1 MDEGSIGFLH
11 FIFIEATLAFVVFQ
25 DHPRSACAGN
35 GDGQANQK
43 NDRGPSPRSSEQI
56 SNFQENVMADQKAPQ
71 MQATLGLTG
80 LTSNAMALIA
90 PGAFLWLTFFIQA
103 TTGVAGQPSTAP
115 AMWMGIFAALLLC
128 LATAVAYAEISK
140 LYPGT
145 GSSYYYAE
153 QALLSKDKAFK
164 YARVAKFIVGWG
176 SHLYY
181 WVYPGVMVATTG
193 IFVGYVVGFLYPTF
207 ISGSNP
213 GPVFMALVAIVF
225 SFFVA
230 WIAQK
235 GAGAST
241 AVNLAI
247 NVVQISALVV
257 FSVLALGYRANHPAG
272 APAFNYDGQSLATYT
287 YQFATNPKDG
297 SIIRDAS
304 GVPMPQLDKA
314 GKPVPF
320 TIDYPAADSSGN
332 MLTHTSAASVV
343 GVHNLNWVFI
353 QATVAILILVG
364 FESVTAM
371 GGEAKNPTKHIPIA
385 VIASLL
391 IQGLI
396 CYLFEYFAAN
406 YFLNSGYTMQSAA
419 GSAAPIGDMMII
431 VGDALL
437 GQGHGKYFMLAEAV
451 TVFLALIGTTLS
463 CMNTGARVTYAMG
476 KDDEAPEH
484 FGMLHAE
491 SLSPRR
497 AIWTLA
503 VISAVIGTIA
513 VSLVFADAS
522 APTDATIAALPHGI
536 LSSFGYTSHDKLAAL
551 PNSLLT
557 ITLTSNFGTFILYA
571 LSCFLCI
578 VAYHKR
584 PDHNFLLHTLIP
596 GFGLLANLTC
606 MGFYLAGPFFNL
618 GTKMEPLSALGIS
631 GLWGLYG
638 AIYFLRSSKA
648 KGKSVLLESKDALS

>member
-1 MDEGSIGFLH
+1 
-11 FIFIEATLAFVVFQ
+11 
-25 DHPRSACAGN
+25 
-35 GDGQANQK
+35 
-43 NDRGPSPRSSEQI
+43 
-56 SNFQENVMADQKAPQ
+56 MADQKAPQ

-90 PGAFLWLTFFIQA
+90 PGAFLWLTFVIQA
-103 TTGVAGQPSTAP
+103 GTGTTAP
-115 AMWMGIFAALLLC
+115 TMWLGIFGALLLC

-207 ISGSNP
+207 ISGGNP
-213 GPVFMALVAIVF
+213 GPVFMGLVAVIF

-247 NVVQISALVV
+247 NVVQISALIV
-257 FSVLALGYRANHPAG
+257 FSVLALGYRANHPSG
-272 APAFNYDGQSLATYT
+272 TTGFQYDSQTLSTYT
-287 YQFATNPKDG
+287 YQFQTAKDG
-297 SIIRDAS
+297 STVRDAS
-304 GVPMPQLDKA
+304 GTPLPLLDAA

-320 TIDYPAADSSGN
+320 VITYPETDSNGLF
-332 MLTHTSAASVV
+332 LTHPTAASVV
-343 GVHNLNWVFI
+343 SPHKFSYVFI

-364 FESVTAM
+364 FESVTSM

-391 IQGLI
+391 IQGLV
-396 CYLFEYFAAN
+396 CYLIEYFAAN
-406 YFLNSGYTMQSAA
+406 YFLNSGYTMQSAVS
-419 GSAAPIGDMMII
+419 SAAPVGDMMII

-451 TVFLALIGTTLS
+451 TVFLALIGTTLA

-484 FGMLHAE
+484 FGILHAK
-491 SLSPRR
+491 SLTPRR

-503 VISAVIGTIA
+503 VISAVIGVVA
-513 VSLVFADAS
+513 VTLVFADAG

-536 LSSFGYTSHDKLAAL
+536 LSSFGYSTHDKLAAL

-557 ITLTSNFGTFILYA
+557 VTLTSNFGTFILYA

-578 VAYHKR
+578 VAFHNR
-584 PDHNFLLHTLIP
+584 PDYSFLKHTLIP
-596 GFGLLANLTC
+596 GFGLLANIVC
-606 MGFYLAGPFFNL
+606 MAFYLISPVFGL
-618 GTKMEPLSALGIS
+618 GTFKEPLLALGIS
-631 GLWGLYG
+631 ALWGIYG
-638 AIYFLRSSKA
+638 AIYFIRSSKA
-648 KGKSVLLESKDALS
+648 KGKSILLASKVSM

>member
-1 MDEGSIGFLH
+1 ML
-11 FIFIEATLAFVVFQ
+11 
-25 DHPRSACAGN
+25 
-35 GDGQANQK
+35 
-43 NDRGPSPRSSEQI
+43 
-56 SNFQENVMADQKAPQ
+56 MAEQKAPE

-90 PGAFLWLTFFIQA
+90 PGAFLWLTFYIQA
-103 TTGVAGQPSTAP
+103 TTGVQGQPSTAP
-115 AMWMGIFAALLLC
+115 AMWIGIFAALVLC
-128 LATAVAYAEISK
+128 LATAVSYAEISK

-153 QALLSKDKAFK
+153 QAMLSQDRMFK
-164 YARVAKFIVGWG
+164 YARISKFIVGWG

-181 WVYPGVMVATTG
+181 WVYPGVMVAVTG
-193 IFVGYVVGFLYPTF
+193 VFVGYVVGFLYPNF
-207 ISGSNP
+207 MSGSNP
-213 GPVFMALVAIVF
+213 GPLFMALVAVVF

-230 WIAQK
+230 WIAAK

-247 NVVQISALVV
+247 NVIQISALIV
-257 FSVLALGYRANHPAG
+257 FSVLALGYRASHPSG
-272 APAFNYDGQSLATYT
+272 TPGFQYDSQSLATYT
-287 YQFATNPKDG
+287 YQFATAKDG
-297 SIIRDAS
+297 STLRDAS
-304 GVPMPQLDKA
+304 GNPLPLLDSA

-320 TIDYPAADSSGN
+320 VITYPTTDATGN
-332 MLTHTSAASVV
+332 FLTHPDAKSVV
-343 GVHNLNWVFI
+343 VPHKLSYMFI

-364 FESVTAM
+364 FESVTSM

-406 YFLNSGYTMQSAA
+406 YFLNSGYTMASAA

-437 GQGHGKYFMLAEAV
+437 GQGHGKYFMLAEAI
-451 TVFLALIGTTLS
+451 TVFFALIGTTLS

-484 FGMLHAE
+484 FGILHAE
-491 SLSPRR
+491 SLSPRK

-503 VISAVIGTIA
+503 WISAVIGVIA
-513 VSLVFADAS
+513 VAFVFGDAG
-522 APTDATIAALPHGI
+522 APTDAAIKALPQGI
-536 LSSFGYTSHDKLAAL
+536 FSSWGYLPHDTLAAL
-551 PNSLLT
+551 PNSLLA

-578 VAYHKR
+578 VAFQGR
-584 PDHNFLLHTLIP
+584 PDYSFVKHSLIP
-596 GFGLLANLTC
+596 GFGLLANLVC
-606 MGFYLAGPFFNL
+606 MGFYLAGPIFGL
-618 GTKMEPLSALGIS
+618 GTFKEPLIALAISALWGI
-631 GLWGLYG
+631 YG
-638 AIYFLRSSKA
+638 AIYFIRSSKA
-648 KGKSVLLESKDALS
+648 KGKTALLASKQTASFTSN

>member
-1 MDEGSIGFLH
+1 
-11 FIFIEATLAFVVFQ
+11 
-25 DHPRSACAGN
+25 
-35 GDGQANQK
+35 
-43 NDRGPSPRSSEQI
+43 
-56 SNFQENVMADQKAPQ
+56 MADQKAPQ

-90 PGAFLWLTFFIQA
+90 PGAFLWLTFYIQA
-103 TTGVAGQPSTAP
+103 TTGTTAP
-115 AMWMGIFAALLLC
+115 AMWLGIFGALLLC

-145 GSSYYYAE
+145 GSSCYYAE
-153 QALLSKDKAFK
+153 QALLSQDKMFK

-193 IFVGYVVGFLYPTF
+193 IFIGYVVGFLYPN
-207 ISGSNP
+207 IMSGSNP
-213 GPVFMALVAIVF
+213 GPLFMALIAVVF

-230 WIAQK
+230 WIASK

-247 NVVQISALVV
+247 NIIQISALLV
-257 FSVLALGYRANHPAG
+257 FSVLAIGYRTSHPAG
-272 APAFNYDGQSLATYT
+272 TAAYQYDGQTLATYD
-287 YQFATNPKDG
+287 YQFATDKTG
-297 SIIRDAS
+297 AVLRDAS
-304 GVPMPQLDKA
+304 QAPLPLLDAA
-314 GKPVPF
+314 GKKVPF
-320 TIDYPAADSSGN
+320 TIDYPEKDSTGAF
-332 MLTHTSAASVV
+332 LTHTSAASVISP
-343 GVHNLNWVFI
+343 HKFSFLFI

-364 FESVTAM
+364 FESVTSM

-385 VIASLL
+385 VISSLL
-391 IQGLI
+391 IQGLV
-396 CYLFEYFAAN
+396 CYLIEYFAAN
-406 YFLNSGYTMQSAA
+406 YFLNSGYTMASASS
-419 GSAAPIGDMMII
+419 SAAPIGDMMII
-431 VGDALL
+431 VGDGLL
-437 GQGHGKYFMLAEAV
+437 GHGNGKFFMLAEAF

-484 FGMLHAE
+484 FGILHAK

-503 VISAVIGTIA
+503 VISAVIGVIA
-513 VSLVFADAS
+513 VSLVFGDAG
-522 APTDATIAALPHGI
+522 APTDAAIAALPHGI
-536 LSSFGYTSHDKLAAL
+536 FSNWGYLSHDQLAAL

-571 LSCFLCI
+571 LSCFLCM

-584 PDHNFLLHTLIP
+584 HDYNFVRHTLIP
-596 GFGLLANLTC
+596 GFGLLANLVC
-606 MGFYLAGPFFNL
+606 MAFYLISPVFGL
-618 GTKMEPLSALGIS
+618 GTFKEPLLALGIS
-631 GLWGLYG
+631 GIWGIYG
-638 AIYFLRSSKA
+638 AIYFIRSSKA
-648 KGKSVLLESKDALS
+648 KGKSILLEAK

>member
-1 MDEGSIGFLH
+1 
-11 FIFIEATLAFVVFQ
+11 
-25 DHPRSACAGN
+25 
-35 GDGQANQK
+35 
-43 NDRGPSPRSSEQI
+43 
-56 SNFQENVMADQKAPQ
+56 MAEQKAPQ

-80 LTSNAMALIA
+80 LTANAMALIA

-103 TTGVAGQPSTAP
+103 TTGTTGPT
-115 AMWMGIFAALLLC
+115 MWLGIFAALLLC

-153 QALLSKDKAFK
+153 QAMLSKDAAFK
-164 YARVAKFIVGWG
+164 YARIAKFIVGWG

-193 IFVGYVVGFLYPTF
+193 IFVGYVVGFLYPNF
-207 ISGSNP
+207 MSGANP
-213 GPVFMALVAIVF
+213 GPVFMGLVAIVF

-230 WIAQK
+230 WIATR

-241 AVNLAI
+241 AVNIAI
-247 NVVQISALVV
+247 NIVQISALVV
-257 FSVLALGYRANHPAG
+257 FSVLALGYRASHPSG
-272 APAFNYDGQSLATYT
+272 TPGFQYDNQTLSTYT

-297 SIIRDAS
+297 STMRDAS
-304 GVPMPQLDKA
+304 GTPLPLLDSA

-320 TIDYPAADSSGN
+320 TITYPEKDASGN
-332 MLTHTSAASVV
+332 FLTHPTAGSVI
-343 GVHNLNWVFI
+343 GVHKISWVFI

-364 FESVTAM
+364 FESVTSM

-431 VGDALL
+431 VGDGLL
-437 GQGHGKYFMLAEAV
+437 GHGHGKYFMLAEAF

-476 KDDEAPEH
+476 KDEEVPEH
-484 FGMLHAE
+484 FGFLHAG
-491 SLSPRR
+491 SLTPRR

-503 VISAVIGTIA
+503 TISAVLGCIA
-513 VSLVFADAS
+513 VTLVFADGA

-536 LSSFGYTSHDKLAAL
+536 LSSFGYSTHDKLAAL

-584 PDHNFLLHTLIP
+584 SDYNVVTHLLIP
-596 GFGLLANLTC
+596 GFGLLANLVC
-606 MGFYLAGPFFNL
+606 MAFYLIAPVFGL
-618 GTKMEPLSALGIS
+618 GTTKEPLLALAISAVWGI
-631 GLWGLYG
+631 YG
-638 AIYFLRSSKA
+638 AIYFIRSSKA
-648 KGKSVLLESKDALS
+648 KGKTVLIPSKQAVS

>member
-1 MDEGSIGFLH
+1 
-11 FIFIEATLAFVVFQ
+11 
-25 DHPRSACAGN
+25 
-35 GDGQANQK
+35 
-43 NDRGPSPRSSEQI
+43 
-56 SNFQENVMADQKAPQ
+56 MAEQKAPQ

-90 PGAFLWLTFFIQA
+90 PGAFLWLTFYIQA
-103 TTGVAGQPSTAP
+103 TTGTTAP
-115 AMWMGIFAALLLC
+115 TMWLGIFAALLLC

-153 QALLSKDKAFK
+153 QALLSKDKFFK
-164 YARVAKFIVGWG
+164 YARIVKFIVGWG

-193 IFVGYVVGFLYPTF
+193 IFIGYVVGFLYPNF
-207 ISGSNP
+207 LSGSNP
-213 GPVFMALVAIVF
+213 GPLFMAIIAVAF

-247 NVVQISALVV
+247 NIIQISALMI
-257 FSVLALGYRANHPAG
+257 FSVLALGYRSSHPAG
-272 APAFNYDGQSLATYT
+272 SPAFQYDNQTLATYN
-287 YQFATNPKDG
+287 YQFATAKDG
-297 SIIRDAS
+297 STVRDAA
-304 GVPMPQLDKA
+304 GVPVALTDAA
-314 GKPVPF
+314 GKPLPF
-320 TIDYPAADSSGN
+320 TIDYPEKDASGN
-332 MLTHTSAASVV
+332 FLTHTSAASVIAP
-343 GVHNLNWVFI
+343 HKFSFIFI

-385 VIASLL
+385 VIGSLL
-391 IQGLI
+391 IQGLV
-396 CYLFEYFAAN
+396 CYLIEYFAAN

-419 GSAAPIGDMMII
+419 ASAAPIGDMMII
-431 VGDALL
+431 VGDGLL
-437 GQGHGKYFMLAEAV
+437 GHGNGKYFMLAEAF

-484 FGMLHAE
+484 FGLLH
-491 SLSPRR
+491 SKTLSPHK

-503 VISAVIGTIA
+503 VISAVIGVVA
-513 VSLVFADAS
+513 VSLVFGDAG
-522 APTDATIAALPHGI
+522 APTDAAIKALPPGI
-536 LSSFGYTSHDKLAAL
+536 FSSWGYLSHDALAAL

-578 VAYHKR
+578 VAYHNR
-584 PDHNFLLHTLIP
+584 PDYSFVRHTLIP
-596 GFGLLANLTC
+596 GFGLIANLVL
-606 MGFYLAGPFFNL
+606 MGFYVAGPVFGL
-618 GTKMEPLSALGIS
+618 GTFKEPLLALGIS
-631 GLWGLYG
+631 AVWGIYG
-638 AIYFLRSSKA
+638 AIYFIRSSKA
-648 KGKSVLLESKDALS
+648 KGKEILLTSKAVAE

>member
-1 MDEGSIGFLH
+1 
-11 FIFIEATLAFVVFQ
+11 
-25 DHPRSACAGN
+25 
-35 GDGQANQK
+35 
-43 NDRGPSPRSSEQI
+43 
-56 SNFQENVMADQKAPQ
+56 MADQKAPQ

-103 TTGVAGQPSTAP
+103 STGVAGQPSTAP

-153 QALLSKDKAFK
+153 QAMLSKDASFK
-164 YARVAKFIVGWG
+164 YARIAKFIVGWG

-193 IFVGYVVGFLYPTF
+193 IFVGYVVGFLFPSF
-207 ISGSNP
+207 LSGSNP
-213 GPVFMALVAIVF
+213 GPLFMALIAILF

-230 WIAQK
+230 WIASK

-247 NVVQISALVV
+247 NVVQISALVL
-257 FSVLALGYRANHPAG
+257 FSVLALGYRASHPAG
-272 APAFNYDGQSLATYT
+272 TSNATTFQYDTQTQQTYT

-297 SIIRDAS
+297 STIRDAS
-304 GVPMPQLDKA
+304 GTPQPLLDKS

-320 TIDYPAADSSGN
+320 VMDYPATDATGN
-332 MLTHTSAASVV
+332 MLTHPNAASVV
-343 GVHNLNWVFI
+343 GIHKFSWVFI

-391 IQGLI
+391 IQGLV

-406 YFLNSGYTMQSAA
+406 YFLNSGYTMQSAT

-437 GQGHGKYFMLAEAV
+437 GQGHGQL
-451 TVFLALIGTTLS
+451 
-463 CMNTGARVTYAMG
+463 
-476 KDDEAPEH
+476 
-484 FGMLHAE
+484 LHARRGVHGVPGAHRYHAE
-491 SLSPRR
+491 LHEYWRPRDLCDGQGRRSSRALRDSARRVSVAAARHLDPGCNLRGHRLRGCIAWYLPMPLLPPTQPSPRCR
-497 AIWTLA
+497 TTSSPVGVTCRTTRWP
-503 VISAVIGTIA
+503 SC
-513 VSLVFADAS
+513 
-522 APTDATIAALPHGI
+522 PT
-536 LSSFGYTSHDKLAAL
+536 
-551 PNSLLT
+551 
-557 ITLTSNFGTFILYA
+557 
-571 LSCFLCI
+571 
-578 VAYHKR
+578 R
-584 PDHNFLLHTLIP
+584 
-596 GFGLLANLTC
+596 
-606 MGFYLAGPFFNL
+606 
-618 GTKMEPLSALGIS
+618 
-631 GLWGLYG
+631 
-638 AIYFLRSSKA
+638 
-648 KGKSVLLESKDALS
+648 

>member
-1 MDEGSIGFLH
+1 
-11 FIFIEATLAFVVFQ
+11 
-25 DHPRSACAGN
+25 
-35 GDGQANQK
+35 
-43 NDRGPSPRSSEQI
+43 
-56 SNFQENVMADQKAPQ
+56 MAEEKAPQ

-115 AMWMGIFAALLLC
+115 SMWIGIFAALLLC
-128 LATAVAYAEISK
+128 LATAVSYAEISK
-140 LYPGT
+140 LWPGT

-153 QALLSKDKAFK
+153 QAMLSKDSAFK
-164 YARVAKFIVGWG
+164 YARIAKFVVGWG

-181 WVYPGVMVATTG
+181 WVYPGVMVAVTG

-213 GPVFMALVAIVF
+213 GPVFTSLVAIVF

-230 WIAQK
+230 WIASK

-241 AVNLAI
+241 AVNIAI
-247 NVVQISALVV
+247 NIIQISALVV
-257 FSVLALGYRANHPAG
+257 FSVLALGYRASHPAG
-272 APAFNYDGQSLATYT
+272 SAAYQYDGQSMATYS
-287 YQFATNPKDG
+287 YQFATNPKDS
-297 SIIRDAS
+297 SIMRDSS
-304 GVPMPQLDKA
+304 GNPLPLLDAA

-320 TIDYPAADSSGN
+320 TIDYPTSDSSGN
-332 MLTHTSAASVV
+332 FLTHPNAASVI
-343 GVHNLNWVFI
+343 GIHKFSWMFI

-364 FESVTAM
+364 FESVTSM

-391 IQGLI
+391 IQGLA
-396 CYLFEYFAAN
+396 CYLFEYFCAN

-419 GSAAPIGDMMII
+419 ASAAPIGDMMII
-431 VGDALL
+431 VGDGLL
-437 GQGHGKYFMLAEAV
+437 GHGNGKYFMLIEAF

-476 KDDEAPEH
+476 KDDEVPEH
-484 FGMLHAE
+484 FGMLHAG
-491 SLSPRR
+491 SLSPRK

-503 VISAVIGTIA
+503 IISAVVGVVA
-513 VSLVFADAS
+513 CSLAFGDAG
-522 APTDATIAALPHGI
+522 APTDASIAALPHNI
-536 LSSFGYTSHDKLAAL
+536 FSSFGYSTHDKMAAL
-551 PNSLLT
+551 PNSLLA
-557 ITLTSNFGTFILYA
+557 ITLTSNFGTFILYG
-571 LSCFLCI
+571 LSCLLCI
-578 VAYHKR
+578 VAYSERHDK
-584 PDHNFLLHTLIP
+584 HWLKHYIIP
-596 GFGLLANLTC
+596 GFGLIANLTC

-631 GLWGLYG
+631 AVWGLYG
-638 AIYFLRSSKA
+638 AIYFIRSSKA
-648 KGKSVLLESKDALS
+648 KGKAAMLTSKEQMS

>member
-1 MDEGSIGFLH
+1 
-11 FIFIEATLAFVVFQ
+11 
-25 DHPRSACAGN
+25 
-35 GDGQANQK
+35 
-43 NDRGPSPRSSEQI
+43 
-56 SNFQENVMADQKAPQ
+56 MAEQKAPQ

-153 QALLSKDKAFK
+153 QAMLSKDKAFK

-193 IFVGYVVGFLYPTF
+193 IFVGYVVGFFYPTF

-213 GPVFMALVAIVF
+213 GPVFMGLVAIVF

-241 AVNLAI
+241 AVNIAI
-247 NVVQISALVV
+247 NVVQISALLV

-272 APAFNYDGQSLATYT
+272 SPAFNYDGQTLATYT
-287 YQFATNPKDG
+287 YQFATNAKDG

-304 GVPMPQLDKA
+304 GVPQPLLDKA

-320 TIDYPAADSSGN
+320 TIDYPATDSTGN
-332 MLTHTSAASVV
+332 ILTHPTAKSVV
-343 GVHNLNWVFI
+343 SVHKFSWVFI

-391 IQGLI
+391 IQGLV
-396 CYLFEYFAAN
+396 CYLIEYFAAN

-419 GSAAPIGDMMII
+419 GSAAPIGDMMIM

-437 GQGHGKYFMLAEAV
+437 GQGHGKYFMLAEAF

-484 FGMLHAE
+484 FGILHAE
-491 SLSPRR
+491 SLTPRR

-503 VISAVIGTIA
+503 VISAVLGCVA
-513 VSLVFADAS
+513 VSFVFADAS

-536 LSSFGYTSHDKLAAL
+536 FSSFGYSTHDKLAAM

-571 LSCFLCI
+571 LSCFLCM
-578 VAYHKR
+578 VAFHKR
-584 PDHNFLLHTLIP
+584 PDHSFVRHTLIP

-606 MGFYLAGPFFNL
+606 MAFYLIGPFFNL

-631 GLWGLYG
+631 AVWGLYG
-638 AIYFLRSSKA
+638 AVYFLRSSKS
-648 KGKSVLLESKDALS
+648 KGKAVLLDSKAALTQN

>member
-1 MDEGSIGFLH
+1 ML
-11 FIFIEATLAFVVFQ
+11 
-25 DHPRSACAGN
+25 
-35 GDGQANQK
+35 
-43 NDRGPSPRSSEQI
+43 
-56 SNFQENVMADQKAPQ
+56 MADQKAPQ

-90 PGAFLWLTFFIQA
+90 PGAFLWLTFYIQA
-103 TTGVAGQPSTAP
+103 TTGTTAP
-115 AMWMGIFAALLLC
+115 AMWLGIFAALLLC

-153 QALLSKDKAFK
+153 QAMLSKASASK
-164 YARVAKFIVGWG
+164 YARIAKFIVGWG

-193 IFVGYVVGFLYPTF
+193 IFVGYVVGFLNPTF

-213 GPVFMALVAIVF
+213 GPVFMALIAVVF

-247 NVVQISALVV
+247 NIIQISALIV
-257 FSVLALGYRANHPAG
+257 FSVLALGYRASHPAG
-272 APAFNYDGQSLATYT
+272 TPAFQYDGQSLATYT
-287 YQFATNPKDG
+287 YQFATSPKDG
-297 SIIRDAS
+297 TILRDAS
-304 GVPMPQLDKA
+304 GTPLPLLDSA
-314 GKPVPF
+314 GKPLPF
-320 TIDYPAADSSGN
+320 TIDYPEKDATGAF
-332 MLTHTSAASVV
+332 LTHPTAASVIAP
-343 GVHNLNWVFI
+343 HKFSYLFI

-364 FESVTAM
+364 FESVTSM

-391 IQGLI
+391 IQGLV
-396 CYLFEYFAAN
+396 CYLIEYFAAN
-406 YFLNSGYTMQSAA
+406 YFLNSGYTMASAA
-419 GSAAPIGDMMII
+419 SSAAPIGDMMII
-431 VGDALL
+431 VGDGLL
-437 GQGHGKYFMLAEAV
+437 GQGHGKYFMLAEAF

-484 FGMLHAE
+484 FGLLHAE
-491 SLSPRR
+491 SLTPRR

-503 VISAVIGTIA
+503 VISAVIGVIA
-513 VSLVFADAS
+513 VSLAFGDAG
-522 APTDATIAALPHGI
+522 APTDASIAALPHGI
-536 LSSFGYTSHDKLAAL
+536 FSSFGYTTHDKMAAL
-551 PNSLLT
+551 PNTLLT

-571 LSCFLCI
+571 LSCLLCI
-578 VAYHKR
+578 VAFHKR
-584 PDHNFLLHTLIP
+584 PDYNVVKHLLIP

-606 MGFYLAGPFFNL
+606 MAFYIISPAFGL
-618 GTKMEPLSALGIS
+618 GTFKEPLLAVGIS
-631 GLWGLYG
+631 VAWGLYG

-648 KGKSVLLESKDALS
+648 KGKAILLDAN

>member
-1 MDEGSIGFLH
+1 
-11 FIFIEATLAFVVFQ
+11 
-25 DHPRSACAGN
+25 
-35 GDGQANQK
+35 
-43 NDRGPSPRSSEQI
+43 
-56 SNFQENVMADQKAPQ
+56 MADQNAPQ

-90 PGAFLWLTFFIQA
+90 PGAFLWLTFYIQA
-103 TTGVAGQPSTAP
+103 TTGTTAP
-115 AMWMGIFAALLLC
+115 AMWLGIFGALLLC

-153 QALLSKDKAFK
+153 QAMLSQDKMFK
-164 YARVAKFIVGWG
+164 YARISKFIVGWG

-193 IFVGYVVGFLYPTF
+193 IFCGYVVGFLYPN
-207 ISGSNP
+207 IMSGSNP

-225 SFFVA
+225 SIFVG
-230 WIAQK
+230 WIASK

-247 NVVQISALVV
+247 NIIQISALLV
-257 FSVLALGYRANHPAG
+257 FSVLAIGYRAGHPAG
-272 APAFNYDGQSLATYT
+272 SPAFQYDGQTLATYS
-287 YQFATNPKDG
+287 YQFAVDKTG
-297 SIIRDAS
+297 ATLRDAS
-304 GVPMPQLDKA
+304 GNPLPLLDTA

-320 TIDYPAADSSGN
+320 TIDYTEKDSSGN
-332 MLTHTSAASVV
+332 FLAHTSAASVV
-343 GVHNLNWVFI
+343 SPHKFSYLFI

-364 FESVTAM
+364 FESVTSM

-385 VIASLL
+385 VISSLL
-391 IQGLI
+391 IQGLV
-396 CYLFEYFAAN
+396 CYLIEYFAAN

-419 GSAAPIGDMMII
+419 SSAAPIGDMMII

-437 GQGHGKYFMLAEAV
+437 GHGNGHYFMLAEAF

-484 FGMLHAE
+484 FGILHAK
-491 SLSPRR
+491 SLTPRR

-503 VISAVIGTIA
+503 FISAFIGVIA
-513 VSLVFADAS
+513 VSLAFGDAG
-522 APTDATIAALPHGI
+522 APTDASIAALPHGI
-536 LSSFGYTSHDKLAAL
+536 FSSLGYSTHDKMAAL

-571 LSCFLCI
+571 LSCLLCI
-578 VAYHKR
+578 VAYHR
-584 PDHNFLLHTLIP
+584 RHDYNVVRHLLIP
-596 GFGLLANLTC
+596 GFGLLANLIC
-606 MGFYLAGPFFNL
+606 MAFYLISPVFGL
-618 GTKMEPLSALGIS
+618 GTFKEPLLALLISAVWGI
-631 GLWGLYG
+631 YG
-638 AIYFLRSSKA
+638 GIYFIRSSKA
-648 KGKSVLLESKDALS
+648 KGRAVLLSSR

>member
-1 MDEGSIGFLH
+1 
-11 FIFIEATLAFVVFQ
+11 
-25 DHPRSACAGN
+25 
-35 GDGQANQK
+35 
-43 NDRGPSPRSSEQI
+43 
-56 SNFQENVMADQKAPQ
+56 MAEQKAPQ

-90 PGAFLWLTFFIQA
+90 PGAFLWLTFFLQA

-115 AMWMGIFAALLLC
+115 AMWMGIFAALMLC
-128 LATAVAYAEISK
+128 LATAVSYAEISK

-164 YARVAKFIVGWG
+164 YARIAKFIVGWG

-193 IFVGYVVGFLYPTF
+193 IFVGYVVGFLNPNF

-213 GPVFMALVAIVF
+213 GPVFMSLVAIVF

-247 NVVQISALVV
+247 NVVQISALLV
-257 FSVLALGYRANHPAG
+257 FSVLALGYRVNHPAG
-272 APAFNYDGQSLATYT
+272 SPAFQYDSQTLSTYS
-287 YQFATNPKDG
+287 YQFATNAKDG
-297 SIIRDAS
+297 STLRDAS
-304 GVPMPQLDKA
+304 GAPLPLLDKS
-314 GKPVPF
+314 GKAVPF
-320 TIDYPAADSSGN
+320 TIDYPAADASGN
-332 MLTHTSAASVV
+332 MLTHQTAASVV
-343 GVHNLNWVFI
+343 GVHKWSWVFI

-391 IQGLI
+391 IQGLF
-396 CYLFEYFAAN
+396 CYLIEYFAAN

-437 GQGHGKYFMLAEAV
+437 GQGHGKYFMLAEAL
-451 TVFLALIGTTLS
+451 TVFFALIGTTLS

-491 SLSPRR
+491 SLTPRR

-503 VISAVIGTIA
+503 AISAVLGTLA
-513 VSLVFADAS
+513 VTLVFADAS

-536 LSSFGYTSHDKLAAL
+536 LSSFGYTTHDQLAAL

-606 MGFYLAGPFFNL
+606 MAFYLIGPFFSL
-618 GTKMEPLSALGIS
+618 GTKMEPLLALGIS
-631 GLWGLYG
+631 GVWGLYG
-638 AIYFLRSSKA
+638 AIYFIRASKA
-648 KGKSVLLESKDALS
+648 KGKAVLLESKGAVS

>member
-1 MDEGSIGFLH
+1 
-11 FIFIEATLAFVVFQ
+11 
-25 DHPRSACAGN
+25 
-35 GDGQANQK
+35 
-43 NDRGPSPRSSEQI
+43 
-56 SNFQENVMADQKAPQ
+56 MADQNAPQ

-90 PGAFLWLTFFIQA
+90 PGAFLWLTFAIQA
-103 TTGVAGQPSTAP
+103 NTGVAGQPSTAP
-115 AMWMGIFAALLLC
+115 AMWLGIVAALLLC

-193 IFVGYVVGFLYPTF
+193 IFCGYIVGFLYPNVM
-207 ISGSNP
+207 SGSNP
-213 GPVFMALVAIVF
+213 GPVFMALVAVVF

-230 WIAQK
+230 WIASK

-247 NVVQISALVV
+247 NVVQISALIL
-257 FSVLALGYRANHPAG
+257 FSVLALGYRANHPTG
-272 APAFNYDGQSLATYT
+272 SPAFQYDSQSLATYT
-287 YQFATNPKDG
+287 YQFQTAKDG
-297 SIIRDAS
+297 STVRDAS
-304 GVPMPQLDKA
+304 GTPLPLLDPA

-320 TIDYPAADSSGN
+320 TIDYTERDSTGAFLS
-332 MLTHTSAASVV
+332 HTAAASVIAP
-343 GVHNLNWVFI
+343 HKLSYVFI

-364 FESVTAM
+364 FESVTSM

-391 IQGLI
+391 IQGVV
-396 CYLFEYFAAN
+396 CYLIEYFAAN
-406 YFLNSGYTMQSAA
+406 YFLNSGYTMVSAS

-437 GQGHGKYFMLAEAV
+437 GHGNGHYFMLAEAF

-484 FGMLHAE
+484 FGVLHAG
-491 SLSPRR
+491 SLSPRK

-503 VISAVIGTIA
+503 AISAVIGVIA
-513 VSLVFADAS
+513 VSLVFGDAG
-522 APTDATIAALPHGI
+522 APTDAAIAALPHGI
-536 LSSFGYTSHDKLAAL
+536 FSNWGYLSHDQLAAL

-584 PDHNFLLHTLIP
+584 EDYNVVYHLLIP
-596 GFGLLANLTC
+596 GFGLLANLVC
-606 MGFYLAGPFFNL
+606 MAFYLISPVFGL
-618 GTKMEPLSALGIS
+618 GTFKEPLLALGIS
-631 GLWGLYG
+631 AVWGIYG

-648 KGKSVLLESKDALS
+648 KGKEILLTAK

>member
-1 MDEGSIGFLH
+1 
-11 FIFIEATLAFVVFQ
+11 
-25 DHPRSACAGN
+25 
-35 GDGQANQK
+35 
-43 NDRGPSPRSSEQI
+43 
-56 SNFQENVMADQKAPQ
+56 MADQNAPQ

-103 TTGVAGQPSTAP
+103 TTGTTAP
-115 AMWMGIFAALLLC
+115 AMWLGIFGALLLC

-181 WVYPGVMVATTG
+181 WVYPGVMVAVTG
-193 IFVGYVVGFLYPTF
+193 VFVGYVIGFLYPNF
-207 ISGSNP
+207 MSGSNP
-213 GPVFMALVAIVF
+213 GPLFMALVAVLF
-225 SFFVA
+225 SFFVG
-230 WIAQK
+230 WIASK

-247 NVVQISALVV
+247 NIIQISALLI
-257 FSVLALGYRANHPAG
+257 FSVLAIGYRTSHPAG
-272 APAFNYDGQSLATYT
+272 TPAFQYDGQTLATYS
-287 YQFATNPKDG
+287 YQFATAKDG
-297 SIIRDAS
+297 SIIRDANQA
-304 GVPMPQLDKA
+304 PLPLLDTA

-320 TIDYPAADSSGN
+320 TIDYPEKDPATGAF
-332 MLTHTSAASVV
+332 LTHPSAASVIAP
-343 GVHNLNWVFI
+343 HKFSFLFI

-364 FESVTAM
+364 FESVTSM

-385 VIASLL
+385 VISSLL
-391 IQGLI
+391 IQGLV
-396 CYLFEYFAAN
+396 CYLIEYFAAN
-406 YFLNSGYTMQSAA
+406 YFLNSGYTMVNAA
-419 GSAAPIGDMMII
+419 SSAAPVGDMMII
-431 VGDALL
+431 VGDTLL
-437 GQGHGKYFMLAEAV
+437 GHGNGKYFMLAEAF

-484 FGMLHAE
+484 FGILHAK
-491 SLSPRR
+491 SLSPRK

-503 VISAVIGTIA
+503 TISAVIGVIA
-513 VSLVFADAS
+513 VSLVFGDAG
-522 APTDATIAALPHGI
+522 APADATIKALPQG
-536 LSSFGYTSHDKLAAL
+536 LFSSWGYLSHDQLAAL

-578 VAYHKR
+578 VAFWKR
-584 PDHNFLLHTLIP
+584 PDFNPILHLLIP
-596 GFGLLANLTC
+596 GFGLLANLVC
-606 MGFYLAGPFFNL
+606 MAFYAISPLFGL
-618 GTKMEPLSALGIS
+618 GTFKEPIVALIISA
-631 GLWGLYG
+631 LWGLYG
-638 AIYFLRSSKA
+638 GIYFIRSSKQ
-648 KGKSVLLESKDALS
+648 KGKAIFLESK